1 MSDGEAK
8 RLHKLALDA
17 DAVSQGVQLD
27 EIDAYL
33 SMTAAGVTM
42 TKAGFL
48 GLKASGDK
56 IERVELADSKVTGEE
71 LRIGDAA
78 ILGEPAALK
87 LIRLALLA
95 RDEDEIDAAGVQ
107 NILLPAE
114 QSDRARLA
122 KEIEGLAAQL
132 QQRKQL
138 MEDLCEEMDEIVAKA
153 LGLTAKEHDLV
164 RKRCRQFPLSVTVES
179 PRYVWSPDRKRQAR
193 RIYEPGERFR

>member
-33 SMTAAGVTM
+33 RMTTAGVTM

-48 GLKASGDK
+48 GLKASGD
-56 IERVELADSKVTGEE
+56 IIDRDELADSEVAGKE
-71 LRIGDAA
+71 LRIGNAA
-78 ILGEPAALK
+78 VIGESAALK
-87 LIRLALLA
+87 LLRLALLA
-95 RDEDEIDAAGVQ
+95 RDEEELDVAGVQ

-114 QSDRARLA
+114 QSDRLRLA

-132 QQRKQL
+132 EQRKHQ
-138 MEDLCEEMDEIVAKA
+138 MNDLCEQMDKIVAEA
-153 LGLTAKEHDLV
+153 LGLSAKEHDLI
-164 RKRCRQFPLSVTVES
+164 RNRCQQFPLSVTVES

-193 RIYEPGERFR
+193 RVYEPGERFK